1 MGPMS
6 WSSRRSG
13 PGPARVAVIGAG
25 FSGIAAG
32 VALKRQGITD
42 FVMFEGAPG
51 VGGTWWHNR
60 YPGAEV
66 DLESHVYSFS
76 FAPADWS
83 RTYARRHELQRY
95 LESVVDAFGLRGHLV
110 LNEKVESVT
119 WADDRGEYVITTSSG
134 TDHGPFRAVISA
146 VGFLSVPR
154 LPSLAREETEFSGV
168 VCHTAQWPDGLDL
181 TGLRVGVLGTGSSAV
196 QVVAEAARCA
206 AQVKVFQ
213 REPNWLLPKGSRDFS
228 PSERRMNRRL
238 LVHRWRRL
246 ALYVRYDVRQLR
258 MSHARRRGLVNRRRR
273 RASERFLSE
282 SLAGRPDLV
291 KLLTPAFPFEGKR
304 TVLSDDYYQAL
315 LQPHVTLVSH
325 GVKGLSATGVVDENG
340 DRHDLDVVVLATGFD
355 AANYLANLNVTGLG
369 GIRLHQAWAGEP
381 RAFLGMMVPGFPN
394 FFIMYGPNTN
404 SVPLVS
410 FYEAQARFAARAI
423 GRLASRR
430 SHDVQVSPAAADLY
444 DRWLQRALRRTVW
457 AQTRSYFRAG
467 TGRVVSQW
475 PFNPSL
481 YLMVARAG
489 RLALRY
495 RQKRP

>member
-1 MGPMS
+1 MGPMN
-6 WSSRRSG
+6 WWSRRSG

-51 VGGTWWHNR
+51 IGGTWWHNR

-119 WADDRGEYVITTSSG
+119 WADDRGEYLITTSSG

-238 LVHRWRRL
+238 LVHRWRRM
-246 ALYVRYDVRQLR
+246 ARYVRYDVRQLR

-273 RASERFLSE
+273 RASERFLSD

-315 LQPHVTLVSH
+315 LQPHVTLIPH

-381 RAFLGMMVPGFPN
+381 RAFLGLMVPGFPN
-394 FFIMYGPNTN
+394 FFMMYGPNTN

-467 TGRVVSQW
+467 AGRVVSQW

-481 YLMVARAG
+481 YLMATRAG